1 MIIYDQLRVSDDGQT
16 LFINAH
22 VNNAEYFQDVYIKKI
37 TICTEDQ
44 ISELDPFGPY
54 EQFIYQQ
61 EIEGTETK
69 SLDLVLGPSQFY
81 ETFTAKDLS
90 HYMFFVYIECDGTV
104 PPETPCRLDE
114 MTTLGVTFDYGVFY
128 NNAMNFTKELADT
141 CTIPSQFIDF
151 ILNMEALK
159 MSIETEH
166 YVPAIKYWKTLLG
179 TDSANISENKPCG
192 CHG

>member
-1 MIIYDQLRVSDDGQT
+1 MSPKAMRFPINDMSRT
-16 LFINAH
+16 L
-22 VNNAEYFQDVYIKKI
+22 
-37 TICTEDQ
+37 
-44 ISELDPFGPY
+44 
-54 EQFIYQQ
+54 
-61 EIEGTETK
+61 
-69 SLDLVLGPSQFY
+69 
-81 ETFTAKDLS
+81 
-90 HYMFFVYIECDGTV
+90 FFVYVKVKGIPDAC
-104 PPETPCRLDE
+104 TPCRLDE